1 MLQPRN
7 FARLQRSAICA
18 DVFGVPSRRTFSI
31 AFRKLRQS
39 DSNSPSTMFFPTASN
54 PGRTGF
60 KDSPLK
66 RSDPGEVAEMSIQ
79 SSKLSID
86 NFLDYEAR
94 RLPRTGKLSGR
105 TVSCPPGKI
114 NMALSTLNRIIKE
127 NGIVEE
133 FRNSR
138 ERLPP
143 NEARR
148 KLRVKRHR
156 IRFKQGISR
165 LATIVL
171 RMRKKCY

>member
-7 FARLQRSAICA
+7 FARLQHVACA
-18 DVFGVPSRRTFSI
+18 DVFVLNRRTFSI
-31 AFRKLRQS
+31 ACRALRQPG
-39 DSNSPSTMFFPTASN
+39 SNSAKTIFSPTVSN
-54 PGRTGF
+54 TERTAF
-60 KDSPLK
+60 KHSPLK
-66 RSDPGEVAEMSIQ
+66 KSGFQVVGMPAQ
-79 SSKLSID
+79 NPKLSID

-94 RLPRTGKLSGR
+94 RLPQTGKLSGR
-105 TVSCPPGKI
+105 SVSCPPGKI

-148 KLRVKRHR
+148 KLRAKRHR

-171 RMRKKCY
+171 RMRKKCF